1 MDPQLTTPSV
11 PHPLPPLVTVCLGG
25 LLGSLVLSSRSGSY
39 VVFLFDDHLVPMVL
53 VVIVVLQNL
62 SLAFVYGIRR

>member
-1 MDPQLTTPSV
+1 MDPPAHNLQCT
-11 PHPLPPLVTVCLGG
+11 HPLPPLVTVCLGG